1 MIAQT
6 DTTPFVGQHHAIID
20 IGSNVWQSAE
30 AEKVAFLIDGDNY
43 FRRLDQAL
51 RHARR
56 TIWIVGWDFNPNLR
70 LRPAGGNQAETIGA
84 LLRAAVDANP
94 DLEVRILV
102 WGMGPIYSGKTFRF
116 FRKMDWNDHP
126 RISLRFDL
134 KHPIRASH
142 HQKFVC
148 VDDSI
153 AFLGGM
159 DLTARRWDD
168 REHKAANPLRAS
180 PEGKRYGPVHDVQ
193 SMVSG
198 AAAKMVGDIARRRW
212 LKATGK
218 AVEAGTTYAAPWP
231 DDLLPA
237 LTHCPAAVA
246 LTEPSNWNSKG
257 RRDAI
262 RLTHDAIRAARK
274 LVYIETQYL
283 ASFSVANTIAERL
296 AEPDGP
302 EIVVIVTRESHGFL
316 EKVMMGNNR
325 DRLIRRLK
333 RADIHD
339 RLRIMFPVVPDGTGG
354 EQEVIIHS
362 KTVIIDDYFIRIGS
376 SNLNYRSEGLDT
388 ESDLAFE
395 IAELEQRTAVSTF
408 RYDLMAEHLGAS
420 IDVVETVMTETGSM
434 VATIDRLNTGAR
446 GLRHFAVD
454 IARGKTS
461 SVFGTGLIDPKKP
474 FWPLQKFRAGIG
486 TLATRMLGGIF

>member
-1 MIAQT
+1 MS
-6 DTTPFVGQHHAIID
+6 DHRHSIID
-20 IGSNVWQSAE
+20 AGINVWQTAD
-30 AEKVAFLIDGDNY
+30 ADKVAFLIDGENY

-51 RHARR
+51 RTAKR
-56 TIWIVGWDFNPNLR
+56 TVWIVGWDFNPDLR
-70 LRPAGGNQAETIGA
+70 LRPNDPQSETIGT
-84 LLRAAVDANP
+84 LLRAAVDASP
-94 DLEVRILV
+94 ELDVRILV
-102 WGMGPIYSGKTFRF
+102 WGMGPIYSGKTLRF
-116 FRKMDWNDHP
+116 FRQMDWNAHP

-148 VDDSI
+148 IDDSL

-168 REHKAANPLRAS
+168 REHKAVNPVRAS
-180 PEGKRYGPVHDVQ
+180 PEGKTYGPVHDVQ

-212 LKATGK
+212 KKATGETIEPGV
-218 AVEAGTTYAAPWP
+218 AVNAPWP
-231 DDLLPA
+231 EDLVPA

-246 LTEPSNWNSKG
+246 LTEPGNWGKKG

-262 RLTHDAIRAARK
+262 HLTHDAIRAARK

-283 ASFSVANTIAERL
+283 ASFGVAKTITDRL

-333 RADIHD
+333 RADPHD
-339 RLRIMFPVVPDGTGG
+339 RLRVMFPVVPDGQGG

-362 KTVIIDDYFIRIGS
+362 KTVIIDDYFVRIGS

-395 IAELEQRTAVSTF
+395 TPDMDQRASVSSF
-408 RYDLMAEHLGAS
+408 RCDLLAEHLGS
-420 IDVVETVMTETGSM
+420 SLDVVETMMRESGSM
-434 VATIDRLNTGAR
+434 VATIDRLNTGTR
-446 GLRHFAVD
+446 GLRHFTVD
-454 IARGKTS
+454 ITHGKTS

-474 FWPLQKFRAGIG
+474 FWPLQKFRAGLG
-486 TLATRMLGGIF
+486 TLATRVFGGIF

>member
-6 DTTPFVGQHHAIID
+6 DTDTFAGTYRKIID
-20 IGSNVWQSAE
+20 VDSNVWQAAE

-43 FRRLDQAL
+43 YRRLDHAL
-51 RHARR
+51 KTARH
-56 TIWIVGWDFNPNLR
+56 TIWVVGWDFNPNLR
-70 LRPAGGNQAETIGA
+70 LRPKDGGKSEPIGE

-94 DLEVRILV
+94 DLQVRILV

-116 FRKMDWNDHP
+116 FRKMDWSSHP

-148 VDDSI
+148 IDDAL

-168 REHKAANPLRAS
+168 REHKAVNPLRAS
-180 PEGKRYGPVHDVQ
+180 PEGKAYGPVHDVQ

-198 AAAKMVGDIARRRW
+198 DAARMVGDIARRRW
-212 LKATGK
+212 AKATGET
-218 AVEAGTTYAAPWP
+218 VEPGPVGTAHWP
-231 DDLLPA
+231 DDVRPS
-237 LTHCPAAVA
+237 LTNCPAAVA
-246 LTEPSNWNSKG
+246 LTEPSTWNGDG
-257 RRDAI
+257 RKDAI

-274 LVYIETQYL
+274 HVYIETQYL
-283 ASFSVANTIAERL
+283 ASFGIAETITKRL

-333 RADIHD
+333 RADTYD
-339 RLRIMFPVVPDGTGG
+339 RLRVMFPVVPDGKGG

-362 KTVIIDDYFIRIGS
+362 KTVIIDDYFVRIGS
-376 SNLNYRSEGLDT
+376 SNMNYRSEGLDT

-395 IAELEQRTAVSTF
+395 ITDLNQRTAVSTF

-420 IDVVETVMTETGSM
+420 IEVVETMMDETGSM
-434 VATIDRLNTGAR
+434 VATIDRLNNQPR
-446 GLRHFAVD
+446 GLRNFSID
-454 IARGKTS
+454 IAHGETT
-461 SVFGTGLIDPKKP
+461 SVFGTGVVDPQQP
-474 FWPLQKFRAGIG
+474 FWPLQKFRTG
-486 TLATRMLGGIF
+486 LAALLGGIF